1 MLSQSGIVSIDQQD
15 DEGLS
20 VGDRLAVVVDGHQP
34 DDQTFQLEI
43 IRRLRG
49 LFESLLNERE
59 RYILISHYGLDGTD
73 ARTMADIGKSMGL
86 SRERVRQ
93 IEVGAL
99 SRLRKVI

>member
-1 MLSQSGIVSIDQQD
+1 MLKKPGTPPRYIRAAAIPFGWNASPYIFTKVMLKDQD
-15 DEGLS
+15 
-20 VGDRLAVVVDGHQP
+20 
-34 DDQTFQLEI
+34 
-43 IRRLRG
+43 
-49 LFESLLNERE
+49 ERE

-99 SRLRKVI
+99 SRLRKAI